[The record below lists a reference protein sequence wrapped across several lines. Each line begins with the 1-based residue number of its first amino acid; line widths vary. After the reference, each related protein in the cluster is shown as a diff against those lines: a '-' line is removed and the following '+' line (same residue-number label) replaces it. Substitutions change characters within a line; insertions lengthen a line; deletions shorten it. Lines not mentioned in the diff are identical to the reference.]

1 MQLKIAKASDAMI
14 ENRQHLRFPLR
25 MPVLCEGPGVHDYR
39 ALGVT
44 QNVSQGGLL
53 IEVPQLVTLGTETHL
68 RLLTGDQIA
77 RAEALVVWTAEPRL
91 SLMGVRFTT
100 MTGGD
105 SLAWKQLLAFQAG
118 PTPRDSLRI
127 PIELEVTCLIPPY
140 TRLRGRIKNLS
151 DGGMMIVFPQAV
163 PPPTRVSVA
172 VPRWL
177 NLPPVHAEVVWTGA
191 TSAVHGFVHGLH
203 FTTNDTSKELFLIGT
218 LLRELLH

>member
-1 MQLKIAKASDAMI
+1 MKMTKVSDIMV
-14 ENRQHLRFPLR
+14 ENRQHPRFRLR
-25 MPVLCEGPGVHDYR
+25 MPVLCEGPAVHDYR

-53 IEVPQLVTLGTETHL
+53 IEVPQLVALGTATNL
-68 RLLTGDQIA
+68 RLLTGDRIA
-77 RAEALVVWTAEPRL
+77 RAEALVVWTTEPPPN
-91 SLMGVRFTT
+91 LMGVRFTV

-127 PIELEVTCLIPPY
+127 PIDLDITCLIPPY
-140 TRLRGRIKNLS
+140 ARLRGRIRNLS
-151 DGGMMIVFPQAV
+151 DGGMMIVFPREVRPQ
-163 PPPTRVSVA
+163 TRVSVA

-177 NLPPVHAEVVWTGA
+177 NLPPVDAEVVWTGA
-191 TSAVHGFVHGLH
+191 SSVIHGVVHGLH
-203 FTTNDTSKELFLIGT
+203 FTTDDMSKELFLIGT